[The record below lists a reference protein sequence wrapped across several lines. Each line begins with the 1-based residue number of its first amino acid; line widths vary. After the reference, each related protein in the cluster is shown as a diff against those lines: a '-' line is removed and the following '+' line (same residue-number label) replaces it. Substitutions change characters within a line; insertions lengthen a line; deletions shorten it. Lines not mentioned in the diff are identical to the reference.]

1 MAIRMICLALGLAL
15 VCGGCGPQLSLS
27 AGAPRGWADPSLGG
41 PFARTDRDAWLGLP
55 GYARSP
61 FDRSAVVCDR
71 YGRCWRRGPDD
82 HFAHRHFGRPDA
94 EPPGWAEKL
103 PDSARRDDRFLRPR
117 SELVCD
123 RATRICYKDG
133 EVDKSD
139 TEHVFGRRAGK
150 RADDL
155 RDSHGTARLFV
166 PEQGVSCDR
175 ERRRCFE
182 DGDPD
187 RRATRRY
194 FGRRA
199 ARSGD

>member
-1 MAIRMICLALGLAL
+1 MALRVSCVALCLALA
-15 VCGGCGPQLSLS
+15 CGGCGPQLSLS
-27 AGAPRGWADPSLGG
+27 AGGARGWADPGVG
-41 PFARTDRDAWLGLP
+41 PFARADRDVWLGMP

-71 YGRCWRRGPDD
+71 FGRCWRRDADD

-94 EPPGWAEKL
+94 EPPGWAESL
-103 PDSARRDDRFLRPR
+103 PDPARTRDRFLQPR
-117 SELVCD
+117 SNLLCD

-139 TEHVFGRRAGK
+139 TESVFGRGAGK

-155 RDSHGTARLFV
+155 RDSYGTARLFV
-166 PEQGVSCDR
+166 PERGVSCDR

-194 FGRRA
+194 FGRRD
-199 ARSGD
+199 ARDRD